1 MAVLPV
7 CRSPR
12 INSRWPRPMGMS
24 ASMTLSPVWSGTVT
38 GARSMMG
45 AAGRSTGRR
54 SLEATGPLP
63 SSGRPSG
70 SMTRP
75 SNPSPTAT
83 SMTRPVRWTSSPAWR
98 CQYSPSRTTP
108 ISSSST
114 LNAMPSTSPG
124 NVTSSSKPTPGR
136 PDTLAMPVETLVI
149 VPTSRGISCGV
160 NASRPWLSLRTRWS
174 KTLCRLSAAHVHW
187 ASSGVL
193 QPQTSAW
200 TFGFGFGLVL
210 LLQQFADALF
220 QRRQIIRDAP
230 RHLLS
235 IRGEFDT
242 ADHVWRGLERI

>member
-24 ASMTLSPVWSGTVT
+24 ASMTLRPVWSGTVT

-45 AAGRSTGRR
+45 AAGRSMGRR

-83 SMTRPVRWTSSPAWR
+83 SMTRPVRSTSSPACR
-98 CQYSPSRTTP
+98 CQYSPSSTTP

-114 LNAMPSTSPG
+114 LNAMPNTPPG
-124 NVTSSSKPTPGR
+124 NFTNSSKPTPGR
-136 PDTLAMPVETLVI
+136 PETLAMPVETFVI
-149 VPTSRGISCGV
+149 VPTSCGVSCGV
-160 NASRPWLSLRTRWS
+160 KASRTWLIPANARS
-174 KTLCRLSAAHVHW
+174 KTLCKLSGAAFIGSWSRAWLFRFWLRAWLQVCPSLSAVRRRPFPATRDNPRCSRPPFVHSW
-187 ASSGVL
+187 
-193 QPQTSAW
+193 
-200 TFGFGFGLVL
+200 
-210 LLQQFADALF
+210 
-220 QRRQIIRDAP
+220 
-230 RHLLS
+230 
-235 IRGEFDT
+235 
-242 ADHVWRGLERI
+242 